1 MADPGDAGAGRLGA
15 RRDDGHL
22 LADQAVEQR
31 GLAHVGPPDEG
42 HEARPMRRRHQASR
56 SPAQSRA
63 GIERGDRRGQDLA
76 RALVHP
82 AGAARLVIVVAGQVQ
97 EPVHDQ
103 QVQLGGQRHPEPP
116 RLARR
121 RLHGDDHLAPEPA
134 RTGAGEVERE
144 HVGGPADA
152 EIARVERPDAP
163 VVHHRDVDLTVGPA
177 EGGEG
182 PAGHRS
188 QALRRDA
195 GPPLQIG
202 DRDRHGRAGP
212 QPAPRDDGFWTR
224 S

>member
-1 MADPGDAGAGRLGA
+1 
-15 RRDDGHL
+15 
-22 LADQAVEQR
+22 
-31 GLAHVGPPDEG
+31 
-42 HEARPMRRRHQASR
+42 MRRRHQASR

-63 GIERGDRRGQDLA
+63 GTERGDAAGQDLA
-76 RALVHP
+76 RPLVHP

-97 EPVHDQ
+97 EPVHHQ
-103 QVQLGGQRHPEPP
+103 QVELGGQRYPEPP

-121 RLHGDDHLAPEPA
+121 RLHRHDHLAPEPA
-134 RTGAGEVERE
+134 RARPGQVEGE

-152 EIARVERPDAP
+152 EVARVERPDPP

-177 EGGEG
+177 ERGEG
-182 PAGHRS
+182 PAGHRA
-188 QALRRDA
+188 QARRRDA
-195 GPPLQIG
+195 GPSLQIG